1 MHGLEAAMAIYPIH
15 RGGCR
20 CAGSSSLVHHRML
33 RMAWRMLSLGE
44 VRRFACGH
52 SLIVR
57 GCIAVCGDRMQSHR
71 IIVYGGVDVC
81 GIVPQWKFAP

>member
-1 MHGLEAAMAIYPIH
+1 
-15 RGGCR
+15 
-20 CAGSSSLVHHRML
+20 
-33 RMAWRMLSLGE
+33 MAWRMLSLGE

-81 GIVPQWKFAP
+81 GIVPQ